1 MATWSGSD
9 VVETSISMEGFCVER
24 SMSASAI
31 QLISVGWSEG
41 RIPVVERMESPFF
54 LLLVLVDSSTSSVLE
69 LMLLSDAERRRMM
82 EHEEVLLDV
91 KAVDCLL
98 C

>member
-1 MATWSGSD
+1 M
-9 VVETSISMEGFCVER
+9 SMEGFCVER

-54 LLLVLVDSSTSSVLE
+54 LLVLVDSSSSSVL
-69 LMLLSDAERRRMM
+69 SDEERRRVM
-82 EHEEVLLDV
+82 EHDEVLLDV
-91 KAVDCLL
+91 MAVDCLL

>member
-1 MATWSGSD
+1 

-69 LMLLSDAERRRMM
+69 LMLSDAERRRMM

-98 C
+98 Y

>member
-1 MATWSGSD
+1 M
-9 VVETSISMEGFCVER
+9 SMEGFCVER

-54 LLLVLVDSSTSSVLE
+54 LLVLVDSSSSSV
-69 LMLLSDAERRRMM
+69 LSDAER
-82 EHEEVLLDV
+82 
-91 KAVDCLL
+91 
-98 C
+98 

>member
-1 MATWSGSD
+1 MATWSGSE
-9 VVETSISMEGFCVER
+9 VVETSMSMEGFCVER

-54 LLLVLVDSSTSSVLE
+54 LLVLVDSSSSSV
-69 LMLLSDAERRRMM
+69 LSDAER
-82 EHEEVLLDV
+82 
-91 KAVDCLL
+91 
-98 C
+98 

>member
-1 MATWSGSD
+1 ML
-9 VVETSISMEGFCVER
+9 ETSISMEGFCVER

-54 LLLVLVDSSTSSVLE
+54 LLLVLVDSSSSSVLE
-69 LMLLSDAERRRMM
+69 LILSDAERRRMM
-82 EHEEVLLDV
+82 EHEEEVLLYV
-91 KAVDCLL
+91 KAVDCLY

>member
-1 MATWSGSD
+1 ML
-9 VVETSISMEGFCVER
+9 ETSISMEGFCVER

-31 QLISVGWSEG
+31 QLISGGWREG

-54 LLLVLVDSSTSSVLE
+54 LLVLVDSSSSSMLE
-69 LMLLSDAERRRMM
+69 LLIMSDAERRRMM
-82 EHEEVLLDV
+82 EHEEEVLLDV
-91 KAVDCLL
+91 KAVDCLY

>member
-1 MATWSGSD
+1 
-9 VVETSISMEGFCVER
+9 VLETSISMEGLLVER

-54 LLLVLVDSSTSSVLE
+54 LLLVLVDSSSSSMLE
-69 LMLLSDAERRRMM
+69 LLILSDAERRRMM
-82 EHEEVLLDV
+82 EHEEEVLLDV

>member
-1 MATWSGSD
+1 
-9 VVETSISMEGFCVER
+9 VLETSISMEGFCVER
-24 SMSASAI
+24 SMSASAM

-54 LLLVLVDSSTSSVLE
+54 LLLFLVDSSLLSVLE
-69 LMLLSDAERRRMM
+69 LLMLLSDAERRRMM
-82 EHEEVLLDV
+82 EHEEEVLLDV

-98 C
+98 F